1 MAPAD
6 IIRIISRTGWAPA
19 DIIRIISR
27 TGCEDQAKNYVKGQG
42 EEYHRLY
49 RGQLKMFE

>member
-1 MAPAD
+1 M
-6 IIRIISRTGWAPA
+6 APA